1 MKNRFKKSLLLL
13 ALILCIT
20 GCGNGEETTENNN
33 TNNENNKK
41 QEKQVEY
48 TESQKMIIKISGLID
63 EGLAYDTG
71 DYIIGDVKPGDY
83 AFIKI
88 DGGGSYY
95 SEEDA
100 SGDIIDN
107 ENFSSFGYVKVHGTG
122 NLETR
127 GVLVNI
133 TAFDKLGVT
142 SAKEIYEILNEK
154 EDYNQAGYYKVGT
167 DIEAGSYVVESIGGS
182 GYFAVMSG
190 PVGNSD
196 IVNNDSF
203 NGRKAVTVY
212 DGQYLEVSRSTLTK
226 Q

>member
-1 MKNRFKKSLLLL
+1 MENIFKKSLLLL
-13 ALILCIT
+13 ALVLCLT
-20 GCGNGEETTENNN
+20 GCGSSEEANENNGS
-33 TNNENNKK
+33 NNENNKK
-41 QEKQVEY
+41 QEKKVEY
-48 TESQKMIIKISGLID
+48 SESQKMIMKISDLIS

-71 DYIIGDVKPGDY
+71 DYIMGDVKPGDY
-83 AFIKI
+83 AFIKF
-88 DGGGSYY
+88 DGSGSYY

-127 GVLVNI
+127 GVLVNVA
-133 TAFDKLGVT
+133 AFEKLGVT

-154 EDYNQAGYYKVGT
+154 ENYNQAGYYKVGT

-190 PVGNSD
+190 PVGDSD
-196 IVNNDSF
+196 IVDNDNF